1 MKSTLVVSILMLA
14 IQIAY
19 GQVDTGTVTG
29 VVRDS
34 SGSVVLDAKITVRNL
49 GTGLGQELFTGA
61 EGIYVSPPFPP
72 R

>member
-49 GTGLGQELFTGA
+49 GTGLGAGTLYRSRRHLRLT
-61 EGIYVSPPFPP
+61 PFAS